1 MQVNDIGYIDK
12 PEAVWELL
20 DDIDG
25 NTLLMDAS
33 TFKFTYENRIF
44 LIIFILF
51 KYEITYK
58 KTHDMNANHYIL
70 LSFFINATLIP
81 SHLQKNDE

>member
-1 MQVNDIGYIDK
+1 MQVTDTGYIHE

-25 NTLLMDAS
+25 NTVLMDAS
-33 TFKFTYENRIF
+33 TSKCTYENRIF

-51 KYEITYK
+51 TYEIK
-58 KTHDMNANHYIL
+58 
-70 LSFFINATLIP
+70 
-81 SHLQKNDE
+81 